1 MSKKKKEDK
10 VSQKALDI
18 VCKSL
23 ETKFQEETPKLKS
36 KVKEAGTNEEM
47 ENVLGELKAVYAKYK
62 TDLKK
67 LQAKVATKQNSK
79 STSADKLEEKIEAF
93 FADELRKLC
102 VDLITKS
109 HSEFEA
115 SSKVSMGSDASL
127 VEKKVKIVLLLK
139 KNLQILQPLGEED
152 KGTLCKV
159 FNQLGK

>member
-1 MSKKKKEDK
+1 MSKKKKEEK

-23 ETKFQEETPKLKS
+23 ETKFREETPKLKT
-36 KVKEAGTNEEM
+36 KVKNARTNEEM
-47 ENVLGELKAVYAKYK
+47 EDVLGELKAAYAKYK
-62 TDLKK
+62 RDLKK
-67 LQAKVATKQNSK
+67 LQAKVTKKNSK

-139 KNLQILQPLGEED
+139 KNLKILQPFGEED
-152 KGTLCKV
+152 KRTLCKV